1 MLFRNKDFR
10 PDKTE
15 EGILSRIHLTRQ
27 QRYRILRWVLMGG
40 VLLALSLVQDVILC
54 RFRLWGAATD
64 LVPCLLL
71 LICITEG
78 AEGGG
83 VFALLG
89 ALYYLY
95 SGTAPGP
102 YVVALIPVIGIPL
115 SILRQAYL
123 RKGFLTALI
132 CLIPA
137 MVLYELGVF
146 AFGMFLERTFAWRLM
161 GFLLSALLSMLAVP
175 VMYPVCRLIHKI
187 GGKLWNE

>member
-1 MLFRNKDFR
+1 MALRREFK
-10 PDKTE
+10 PDKL
-15 EGILSRIHLTRQ
+15 GSSWLSKLYLTRQ
-27 QRYRILRWVLMGG
+27 QRRTILKWVVYLILL
-40 VLLALSLVQDVILC
+40 VLVSLVQDVILC

-146 AFGMFLERTFAWRLM
+146 AFGMFLEKTFAWRLM
-161 GFLLSALLSMLAVP
+161 GFILSALLSMLAVP

-187 GGKLWNE
+187 GGQLWNE

>member
-1 MLFRNKDFR
+1 MALRREFK
-10 PDKTE
+10 PDKL
-15 EGILSRIHLTRQ
+15 GSSWLSKLYLTRQ
-27 QRYRILRWVLMGG
+27 QRRTILKWVVYLILL
-40 VLLALSLVQDVILC
+40 VLVSLVQDVILC

-187 GGKLWNE
+187 GGQLWNE

>member
-1 MLFRNKDFR
+1 MALRREFK
-10 PDKTE
+10 PDKL
-15 EGILSRIHLTRQ
+15 GSSWLSKLYLTRQ
-27 QRYRILRWVLMGG
+27 QRRTILKWVVYLILL
-40 VLLALSLVQDVILC
+40 VLVSLVQDVILC

-89 ALYYLY
+89 TLYYLY

-161 GFLLSALLSMLAVP
+161 GFVLSALLSMLAVP

-187 GGKLWNE
+187 GGQLWNE

>member
-1 MLFRNKDFR
+1 MALRREFK
-10 PDKTE
+10 PDKL
-15 EGILSRIHLTRQ
+15 GSSWLSKLYLTRQ
-27 QRYRILRWVLMGG
+27 QRRTILKWVVYLILL
-40 VLLALSLVQDVILC
+40 VLVSLVQDVILC

-132 CLIPA
+132 CLLPA

-161 GFLLSALLSMLAVP
+161 GFVLSALLSMLAVP

-187 GGKLWNE
+187 GGQLWNE

>member
-1 MLFRNKDFR
+1 MALRREFK
-10 PDKTE
+10 PDKL
-15 EGILSRIHLTRQ
+15 GSSWLSKLYLTRQ
-27 QRYRILRWVLMGG
+27 QRRTILKWVVYLILL
-40 VLLALSLVQDVILC
+40 VLVSLVQDVILC
-54 RFRLWGAATD
+54 KFRLWGAATD

-161 GFLLSALLSMLAVP
+161 GFILSALLSMLAVP

-187 GGKLWNE
+187 GGQLWNE

>member
-1 MLFRNKDFR
+1 MALRREFK
-10 PDKTE
+10 PDKL
-15 EGILSRIHLTRQ
+15 GSSWLSKLYLTRQ
-27 QRYRILRWVLMGG
+27 QRRTILKWVVYLILL
-40 VLLALSLVQDVILC
+40 VLVSLVQDVILC

-161 GFLLSALLSMLAVP
+161 GFVLSALLSMLAVP

>member
-1 MLFRNKDFR
+1 MALRREFK
-10 PDKTE
+10 PDKL
-15 EGILSRIHLTRQ
+15 GSSWLSKLYLTRQ
-27 QRYRILRWVLMGG
+27 QRRTILKWVVYLILL
-40 VLLALSLVQDVILC
+40 VLVSLVQDVILC

-146 AFGMFLERTFAWRLM
+146 AFGMFLERTFARRLM
-161 GFLLSALLSMLAVP
+161 GFVLSALLSMLAVP

-187 GGKLWNE
+187 GGQLWNE

>member
-1 MLFRNKDFR
+1 MALRREFK
-10 PDKTE
+10 PDKL
-15 EGILSRIHLTRQ
+15 GSSWLSKLYLTRQ
-27 QRYRILRWVLMGG
+27 QRRTILKWVVYLILL
-40 VLLALSLVQDVILC
+40 VLVSLVQDVILC

-132 CLIPA
+132 CLLPA

>member
-1 MLFRNKDFR
+1 MALRREFK
-10 PDKTE
+10 PDKL
-15 EGILSRIHLTRQ
+15 GSSWLSKLYLTRQ
-27 QRYRILRWVLMGG
+27 QRRTILKWVVYLILL
-40 VLLALSLVQDVILC
+40 VLVSLVQDVILC